1 MDIPRYERLW
11 LGIGIGT
18 LILFLL
24 ITGYMGFSMGLHPTD
39 GMERTVE
46 PEKVTRTPPFDNP
59 GLERIGP
66 NEYVLT
72 SVSFVFGYDPKE
84 VTVPAGAKV
93 HFRVTSRDVIHGFYI
108 PGTTVNMMVEPGHI
122 TEQTYTFDKPGKY
135 LVLCHE
141 YCGSGHHLMQGTIYV
156 KGE

>member
-1 MDIPRYERLW
+1 MNAFGSESASERCSSFCSSPGIWDFPWDCIRRTGWKGRWSPKKYGPGRRPLTIP
-11 LGIGIGT
+11 
-18 LILFLL
+18 
-24 ITGYMGFSMGLHPTD
+24 
-39 GMERTVE
+39 
-46 PEKVTRTPPFDNP
+46 K
-59 GLERIGP
+59 ERIGP

>member
-1 MDIPRYERLW
+1 MDIPRYERIW

-24 ITGYMGFSMGLHPTD
+24 ITGFMGFYMGLHPTD
-39 GMERTVE
+39 GMEKTIE
-46 PEKVTRTPPFDNP
+46 PEKVTESPPFDSP
-59 GLERIGP
+59 GLQQIGA

-72 SVSFVFGYDPKE
+72 SVSYVFGYDPVE

-93 HFRVTSRDVIHGFYI
+93 HFQMTSKDVVHGFYI

-122 TEQTYTFDKPGKY
+122 TEQTFTFDEPGEY

-141 YCGSGHHLMQGTIYV
+141 YCGSGHQLMQGRINVT
-156 KGE
+156 GE